1 MTTTSLPRPPAT
13 PATCDTAGT
22 SPADVRRD
30 ILAGRISD
38 AMSFT
43 QRVWAVTARIDR
55 GRVAT
60 YAQIA
65 RLLDSPRAA
74 RAVGNA
80 QRTNPY
86 APDVPCHRVVASDG
100 HLHGYAHGLAR
111 KRQLLQAEGVS
122 VTSDRVDLA
131 RFAMDW

>member
-1 MTTTSLPRPPAT
+1 MRASPPVQGRPLAQHI
-13 PATCDTAGT
+13 
-22 SPADVRRD
+22 R
-30 ILAGRISD
+30 AGRLTD

-43 QRVWAVTARIDR
+43 QRVWALTARIPP

-60 YAQIA
+60 YAQLA
-65 RLLDSPRAA
+65 RVLGSPRAV

-86 APDVPCHRVVASDG
+86 APQVPCHRVVASDG

-111 KRQLLQAEGVS
+111 KRQLLQAEGVR